1 MDTQPETTASSFV
14 YNRIPTKVSRKDF
27 NRYIEP
33 HLHRPQKGPKP
44 KLSLYKSF
52 NYILYVLHT
61 GIQWEQLQTN
71 RKELHYT
78 NVYKW
83 HNRWSKDGSYQALF
97 EASVMHLHHTDQL
110 DTSVLHGDGSNTV
123 VKKGAKALAT
133 PAINARKATKSSPSW
148 KTTALFSDRF
158 RSNPSTNKIRSF
170 CPKPS
175 QPLWTLP
182 VVLGSISAGR
192 L

>member
-1 MDTQPETTASSFV
+1 VGESIAPALQGLKIPLASILG
-14 YNRIPTKVSRKDF
+14 N
-27 NRYIEP
+27 
-33 HLHRPQKGPKP
+33 PQGIKFLGS
-44 KLSLYKSF
+44 LYSEWGVSLYKIF

-61 GIQWEQLQTN
+61 GIQWEQLKTN

-83 HNRWSKDGSYQALF
+83 HNRWSKAGSYQALF

-133 PAINARKATKSSPSW
+133 PAINTRKATKSSPS
-148 KTTALFSDRF
+148 
-158 RSNPSTNKIRSF
+158 
-170 CPKPS
+170 
-175 QPLWTLP
+175 
-182 VVLGSISAGR
+182 
-192 L
+192 